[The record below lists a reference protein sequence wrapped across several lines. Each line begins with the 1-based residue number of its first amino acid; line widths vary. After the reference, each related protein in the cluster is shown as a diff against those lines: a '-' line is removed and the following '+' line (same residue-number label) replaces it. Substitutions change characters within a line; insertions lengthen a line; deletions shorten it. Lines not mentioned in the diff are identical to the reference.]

1 VAVETAMFA
10 AGLGLYLHA
19 TRARDRTGR
28 ISLWLLV
35 AFLLI
40 VNLSNMMGPPPPSAA
55 AVAWAA
61 QAMWL
66 LVAWGF
72 WIDRHREPVRRSV

>member
-1 VAVETAMFA
+1 VASRVR
-10 AGLGLYLHA
+10 G
-19 TRARDRTGR
+19 RIGR

-35 AFLLI
+35 AFLLT
-40 VNLSNMMGPPPPSAA
+40 VNLANMMGPPPPSAA

-72 WIDRHREPVRRSV
+72 WIDRHREPVRRRV